1 MDAYIR
7 SRGLALKTE
16 DIIGV
21 SQEQWTVKP
30 ARTKHLVIPGGKGSA
45 SSRESGGGDDGG
57 AITSEDTEFT
67 GGGSPVM
74 PGYICRPSHR
84 QPPHTGW

>member
-7 SRGLALKTE
+7 SQGLALKTE

-21 SQEQWTVKP
+21 NQEQWTVKP
-30 ARTKHLVIPGGKGSA
+30 ARTKHFVTPGGEGSA
-45 SSRESGGGDDGG
+45 SSHKSGGGDDDD
-57 AITSEDTEFT
+57 ASTSEGAEFT
-67 GGGSPVM
+67 GGASSVI

-84 QPPHTGW
+84 QPPHTGT